1 MGILCSGRGKY
12 CPPGTQCGMLAAKGE
27 NAVDVIEV
35 AELTRKFGA
44 FTAVDRISF
53 MLVAGEMFGFLG
65 PNGAGKTAT
74 INMLCTR

>member
-1 MGILCSGRGKY
+1 
-12 CPPGTQCGMLAAKGE
+12 MLAAKGE